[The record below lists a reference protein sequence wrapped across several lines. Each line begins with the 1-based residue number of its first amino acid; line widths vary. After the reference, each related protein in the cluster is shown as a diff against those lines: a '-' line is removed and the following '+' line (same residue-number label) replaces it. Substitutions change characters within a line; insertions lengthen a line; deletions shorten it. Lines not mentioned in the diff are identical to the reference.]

1 MSEPLTAFSFLDDNA
16 RAKAEAQEQRRSN
29 SLPTHVVDY
38 LKAWIMSPEH
48 VNHPY
53 PTEAEKNKILADTGI
68 ELKRLNN
75 WFVNNRIRYWK
86 PRMEALQQQQ
96 PPPQP
101 QRHGARQ
108 LIPISDSERSNYVN
122 VEVSALELTGLVK
135 QELLPSPSPNDF
147 DASPP
152 RLIQTCGIPPSV
164 SPSPRST
171 VSEAS
176 MSASVSVSSSY
187 DGNTSD
193 DASDRDVGYMKGEIA
208 QAVILFHEKRT
219 ATPPLRKRKF
229 HHPPLQTPRTMFR
242 RKDIGLWRDVC
253 QGSPRPFHED
263 LPTFDEAA
271 LLFGYTSEHKLCSN

>member
-1 MSEPLTAFSFLDDNA
+1 MSEPQRTSSIMDEIA

-53 PTEAEKNKILADTGI
+53 PTEAEKTKILADTGI

-96 PPPQP
+96 PPPHP
-101 QRHGARQ
+101 QRQGTRQ
-108 LIPISDSERSNYVN
+108 LIPISDSEGSNYVN
-122 VEVSALELTGLVK
+122 VEVSESELTGLVK
-135 QELLPSPSPNDF
+135 QESLPSPSPNHF

-152 RLIQTCGIPPSV
+152 LLIQTCGIPPSV
-164 SPSPRST
+164 SPSPLST

-176 MSASVSVSSSY
+176 MSASGSVSSSY

-193 DASDRDVGYMKGEIA
+193 DASDRDVSYNQGEIA
-208 QAVILFHEKRT
+208 QAVILLNEKRT
-219 ATPPLRKRKF
+219 TTPLLRKRKI
-229 HHPPLQTPRTMFR
+229 HHAPPETPRTLFR

-271 LLFGYTSEHKLCSN
+271 LLFGYTSEQKLCSN